1 MYDYNALV
9 WLALSCMCVR
19 VLYVLVD
26 HVLTQQNTKYNTLP
40 IERKM
45 YIQKN
50 LVKSTVLAFLCV
62 VTVIYIVVPVTQ
74 FGFWDNYAI
83 HRLAVVYVS
92 NDVVG
97 LICVDKLP
105 MTTRIHHLI
114 TTSLVVVS
122 LGIDFETSDI
132 GQAMVVYTCASATAY
147 IVNFH
152 LGARWLCARDALL
165 WLRYLAATIYVVCC
179 GFSWSWHIH
188 WLWTTSRLNV
198 YHALYIFM
206 LGWIVRDDVILMR
219 WLTT

>member
-1 MYDYNALV
+1 MYDYDALV
-9 WLALSCMCVR
+9 WLALSCAGVR
-19 VLYVLVD
+19 VLYLWVD
-26 HVLTQQNTKYNTLP
+26 HVLANRNPKYARLP
-40 IERKM
+40 VDRKM

-62 VTVIYIVVPVTQ
+62 VAVFYIVVPVTQ
-74 FGFWDNYAI
+74 FEYWDNYAI
-83 HRLAVVYVS
+83 HRIAVVYVS

-105 MTTRIHHLI
+105 MTTRIHHII

-122 LGIDFETSDI
+122 LGIDFATSDI

-152 LGARWLCARDALL
+152 LGVRWLCARDALQ
-165 WLRYLAATIYVVCC
+165 WLRYSAAVVYVCC
-179 GFSWSWHIH
+179 CGCSWSWHIH

-206 LGWIVRDDVILMR
+206 LGWIVRDDVILMQ